1 MSEKS
6 AIEKLLN
13 PNSKGRQAQHF
24 QRFCFSRNMIYTIKK
39 KRKTLRKINY
49 IQRNVDDKR
58 SARH

>member
-1 MSEKS
+1 MIPLEKSYSIQKVMSEKS

-39 KRKTLRKINY
+39 TEK
-49 IQRNVDDKR
+49 
-58 SARH
+58 H